1 MNLLPSGIGTK
12 RTCERAGLCLVLRGI
27 NGHSQDAAQC
37 RLLRPEA
44 DMGCCLV
51 HTDGNALHGDLRLVT
66 GR

>member
-44 DMGCCLV
+44 DMGCCFVWSTLTV
-51 HTDGNALHGDLRLVT
+51 MHFTVI
-66 GR
+66 